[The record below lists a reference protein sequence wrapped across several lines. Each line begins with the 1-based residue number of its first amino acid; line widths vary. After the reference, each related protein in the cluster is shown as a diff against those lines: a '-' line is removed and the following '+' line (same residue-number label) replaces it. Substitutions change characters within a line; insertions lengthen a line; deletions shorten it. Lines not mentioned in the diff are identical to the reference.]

1 MNYRNDKEIIKKVE
15 KRIKIAHIFII
26 VLFIFTLGYLFL
38 LQVFDI
44 RHYKQKAINQRLS
57 KNFIMRGQIL
67 DRNGLR
73 LAVDKTSYN
82 LYLHKEYFDH
92 EPEELAKEI
101 APILNMEKSAIIK
114 AINKPDKQIF

>member
-1 MNYRNDKEIIKKVE
+1 MDQRNNKETIKQVE
-15 KRIKIAHIFII
+15 MRIKIAHAIII
-26 VLFIFTLGYLFL
+26 VLFIITACYLFL
-38 LQVFDI
+38 LQIFDV
-44 RHYKQKAINQRLS
+44 RHYKQKAINQRYS

-92 EPEELAKEI
+92 EPEELA
-101 APILNMEKSAIIK
+101 EKIGAEYHGGVI
-114 AINKPDKQIF
+114 